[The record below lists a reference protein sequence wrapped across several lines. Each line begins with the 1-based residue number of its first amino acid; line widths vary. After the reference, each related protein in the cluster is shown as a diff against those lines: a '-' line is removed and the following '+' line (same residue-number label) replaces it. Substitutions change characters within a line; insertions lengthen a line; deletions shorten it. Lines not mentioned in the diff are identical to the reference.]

1 MKYIVAG
8 NQLEKIGSVE
18 NLIAWVGTGAYLARG
33 SSCAGVLRRDL
44 CLRGS
49 HTELRIE
56 GSLSTWLKSSRKT
69 FSR

>member
-18 NLIAWVGTGAYLARG
+18 NLIAWVGTGAYLASG

-49 HTELRIE
+49 RENASQAQIA
-56 GSLSTWLKSSRKT
+56 LKVD
-69 FSR
+69 

>member
-18 NLIAWVGTGAYLARG
+18 NLIARVGIGAYLARG

-49 HTELRIE
+49 RTHRVAH
-56 GSLSTWLKSSRKT
+56 R
-69 FSR
+69 R